1 MPSALLDEEAP
12 ARAAHDAREVWELL
26 AALRA
31 LRAHIWLGYSGEPAL
46 GLSVIIAVD
55 STDGYFLIDALREHS
70 LLQEGASLYFDTQ
83 VEGRRLRFEC
93 RLAEHLNLEDGPA
106 YRLDQPRLVLDQ
118 QRRSAYRVRVPA
130 SLRVPAAVDEHGNML
145 QARLLDLSAQGCSVR
160 IESPLDLSSGEAVR
174 MHLRLNE
181 LNLACTAIVRHVQR
195 LPGAARLGM
204 AFDLEQSADA
214 AALHQVVA
222 KLQREILRRRAH

>member
-1 MPSALLDEEAP
+1 MQSATPAWDAP
-12 ARAAHDAREVWELL
+12 AQAAHDAREVWELL
-26 AALRA
+26 AALQA
-31 LRAHIWLGYSGEPAL
+31 LRAQIWLGYSGEPAL

-55 STDGYFLIDALREHS
+55 SADGHFLIDALREHS
-70 LLQEGASLYFDTQ
+70 TLQEGAALYFDTQ

-93 RLAEHLNLEDGPA
+93 RLAEHLTLEDGPA
-106 YRLDQPRLVLDQ
+106 YRLDTPRLVLDQ

-130 SLRVPAAVDEHGNML
+130 SLRVPAAVDEQGVLL

-160 IESPLDLSSGEAVR
+160 IESPRNLASGESVR
-174 MHLRLNE
+174 MHIKLNE
-181 LNLACTAIVRHVQR
+181 LKLTCSATLRHVQR

-204 AFDLEQSADA
+204 AFDLEQLADA
-214 AALHQVVA
+214 SVLQQVVA